1 VLIEIA
7 VRPAGGLIPDL
18 VAFATG
24 VDIYAAQAAIA
35 VGALPPPLC
44 PPRRSRYAGVQFVT
58 ATGLV
63 SRDVDVEGFV
73 RRHPGVARA
82 GQFASAG
89 ASIGALDTN
98 GARAGYVM
106 AAAESRAALCV
117 TLDEA
122 ASDLATSMGLA
133 CR

>member
-1 VLIEIA
+1 
-7 VRPAGGLIPDL
+7 
-18 VAFATG
+18 
-24 VDIYAAQAAIA
+24 
-35 VGALPPPLC
+35 
-44 PPRRSRYAGVQFVT
+44 VT

-63 SRDVDVEGFV
+63 SRDVDVEAFV
-73 RRHPGVARA
+73 HRHPGVARA
-82 GQFASAG
+82 GQFAPAG

-106 AAAESRAALCV
+106 AAANSRATLCA
-117 TLDEA
+117 TLDAA